1 MAESN
6 GVHDQESHDKEQEN
20 IELDVGITNYSPAK
34 RAGGWRGG
42 IKSVFG
48 GRGDSTF
55 DGCTPIPYE
64 DRTETKY
71 FNIFTLWFSM
81 SCNPLPYA

>member
-6 GVHDQESHDKEQEN
+6 GVHGQESHDKEQEN
-20 IELDVGITNYSPAK
+20 IELDVGITNYSPRR
-34 RAGGWRGG
+34 RAGGWKG
-42 IKSVFG
+42 IIKRVFG
-48 GRGDSTF
+48 GRGDSKF
-55 DGCTPIPYE
+55 DGCTPITYE